1 MEYLE
6 EEDLGYYQV
15 EEEAQ
20 ESDIFEQYRKLLEE
34 EKLTEGG
41 ETLEEEVSAAQ
52 IGQQEEEQEF
62 AYSFQ
67 QLVSAKK
74 SGAPSAVY
82 VGRRRIVS
90 DEERFEKEVK
100 EVLDEEDFLI
110 RAHPRDKTK
119 IAQKLEQLLPESR
132 FYNIRIFTR
141 AFLFVQKNGKEFTP
155 EEFKATLKLYKKTKK
170 TMIPEDFLRYC
181 FIVSDKIQ

>member
-1 MEYLE
+1 MDYLE
-6 EEDLGYYQV
+6 EEDLGYYGV
-15 EEEAQ
+15 EDEPQ
-20 ESDIFEQYRKLLEE
+20 ESDIFDQYTKLLEE
-34 EKLTEGG
+34 QNIQEFEDVATARM
-41 ETLEEEVSAAQ
+41 EE
-52 IGQQEEEQEF
+52 QEEEQEF

-74 SGAPSAVY
+74 SGSTSAVY

-100 EVLDEEDFLI
+100 DVLEEEDF
-110 RAHPRDKTK
+110 AVKSAPRDKTK
-119 IAQKLEQLLPESR
+119 IAQKLEELLPESR

-141 AFLFVQKNGKEFTP
+141 AYVFVQKNGKDFTP
-155 EEFKATLKLYKKTKK
+155 EQFKATLKLYKKTKK

-181 FIVSDKIQ
+181 LIVSEKM